1 MDGGNLVLSDDLID
15 GEQEAQKCLVL
26 SNGHMIL
33 NGLCNFEITEMLVYS
48 SNIDSNLD
56 FFLNSMEMPE
66 LLQLFAS
73 NPLNLSAVIKAISHK
88 SDVS

>member
-1 MDGGNLVLSDDLID
+1 
-15 GEQEAQKCLVL
+15 
-26 SNGHMIL
+26 
-33 NGLCNFEITEMLVYS
+33 MLGYS

-66 LLQLFAS
+66 LLQLFAL
-73 NPLNLSAVIKAISHK
+73 NPLNLSAVVKAISHK

>member
-56 FFLNSMEMPE
+56 FFFKFYGDARVAAALCFESTE
-66 LLQLFAS
+66 S
-73 NPLNLSAVIKAISHK
+73 
-88 SDVS
+88 